1 MAYNYKAAKAAGLTD
16 EQIQQYLSTK
26 QGEKQQSKQGGGLV
40 DWLPAIGAIGGS
52 FIPGA
57 GTIAGGALGA
67 GAGALLKQS
76 MVGGGPED
84 IVKEAA
90 LGGAGGVLGKGI
102 GAIAGKVLPKAA
114 TQVAGQTVAKSATGI
129 GEKFA
134 AKTIASN
141 FTIPPKLA
149 PQLQLEDSLGQM
161 IKDGIKIPNSIAG
174 YKRTSQQIIDITTN
188 AQRMAT
194 KDLKIPISYDEPL
207 TIAKESMSR
216 MGALTPDE
224 RLDTLATMRNYFNN
238 RVYPAPGHIGA
249 DDALEIANS
258 LDEEGFNLLNK
269 GLNELS
275 PNVALEEK
283 GNAFI
288 AVAEDLRSQI
298 HRGFDSTGIFKKVQ
312 TDAVEKLAK
321 ISPDLAQRA
330 RLATNMGQLRSVAGP
345 YVRISRGAQST
356 INRQQ
361 TPFVGGATGLGNRV
375 TGAAGGFALG
385 GLPGAVAGAALAPA
399 AAGLAQAAQPAITG
413 LAAKGMIGAGKLA
426 GKIPR
431 PGALATTTAGQ
442 AGVRVGQGKLP
453 EPAGIQE
460 ELPTETTSQQPDDNK
475 VRAAFAMAILQNPKQ
490 ASAIKSAYDLL
501 SGGDKSQD
509 QQKSI
514 QNIQEARNLVK
525 TFAGEVKNLGAS
537 DFGPVARTTGATR
550 KLLGTLGLDP
560 DVRSFTQV
568 RKAMRVKMARAMSE
582 VGNLTEQEQE
592 VALNLIPDIGDST
605 KEISEKVRLVEQI
618 LSGAEQ
624 RSRSTKSSL
633 PLPRG
638 EGFLEGFSGGL

>member
-161 IKDGIKIPNSIAG
+161 IKDGIKIPNSMKG
-174 YKRTSQQIIDITTN
+174 YQTVANQIIDITTN

-224 RLDTLATMRNYFNN
+224 RLDTL
-238 RVYPAPGHIGA
+238 
-249 DDALEIANS
+249 
-258 LDEEGFNLLNK
+258 LL
-269 GLNELS
+269 
-275 PNVALEEK
+275 
-283 GNAFI
+283 
-288 AVAEDLRSQI
+288 
-298 HRGFDSTGIFKKVQ
+298 
-312 TDAVEKLAK
+312 
-321 ISPDLAQRA
+321 
-330 RLATNMGQLRSVAGP
+330 
-345 YVRISRGAQST
+345 
-356 INRQQ
+356 
-361 TPFVGGATGLGNRV
+361 
-375 TGAAGGFALG
+375 
-385 GLPGAVAGAALAPA
+385 
-399 AAGLAQAAQPAITG
+399 
-413 LAAKGMIGAGKLA
+413 
-426 GKIPR
+426 
-431 PGALATTTAGQ
+431 
-442 AGVRVGQGKLP
+442 
-453 EPAGIQE
+453 
-460 ELPTETTSQQPDDNK
+460 
-475 VRAAFAMAILQNPKQ
+475 
-490 ASAIKSAYDLL
+490 
-501 SGGDKSQD
+501 
-509 QQKSI
+509 
-514 QNIQEARNLVK
+514 
-525 TFAGEVKNLGAS
+525 
-537 DFGPVARTTGATR
+537 
-550 KLLGTLGLDP
+550 
-560 DVRSFTQV
+560 
-568 RKAMRVKMARAMSE
+568 
-582 VGNLTEQEQE
+582 
-592 VALNLIPDIGDST
+592 
-605 KEISEKVRLVEQI
+605 
-618 LSGAEQ
+618 
-624 RSRSTKSSL
+624 
-633 PLPRG
+633 
-638 EGFLEGFSGGL
+638 

>member
-90 LGGAGGVLGKGI
+90 LGGAGR
-102 GAIAGKVLPKAA
+102 VLPKAA

-269 GLNELS
+269 GLN
-275 PNVALEEK
+275 
-283 GNAFI
+283 
-288 AVAEDLRSQI
+288 
-298 HRGFDSTGIFKKVQ
+298 
-312 TDAVEKLAK
+312 
-321 ISPDLAQRA
+321 
-330 RLATNMGQLRSVAGP
+330 
-345 YVRISRGAQST
+345 
-356 INRQQ
+356 
-361 TPFVGGATGLGNRV
+361 
-375 TGAAGGFALG
+375 
-385 GLPGAVAGAALAPA
+385 
-399 AAGLAQAAQPAITG
+399 
-413 LAAKGMIGAGKLA
+413 
-426 GKIPR
+426 
-431 PGALATTTAGQ
+431 
-442 AGVRVGQGKLP
+442 
-453 EPAGIQE
+453 
-460 ELPTETTSQQPDDNK
+460 
-475 VRAAFAMAILQNPKQ
+475 
-490 ASAIKSAYDLL
+490 
-501 SGGDKSQD
+501 
-509 QQKSI
+509 
-514 QNIQEARNLVK
+514 
-525 TFAGEVKNLGAS
+525 
-537 DFGPVARTTGATR
+537 
-550 KLLGTLGLDP
+550 
-560 DVRSFTQV
+560 
-568 RKAMRVKMARAMSE
+568 
-582 VGNLTEQEQE
+582 
-592 VALNLIPDIGDST
+592 
-605 KEISEKVRLVEQI
+605 
-618 LSGAEQ
+618 
-624 RSRSTKSSL
+624 
-633 PLPRG
+633 
-638 EGFLEGFSGGL
+638 